1 MYLHYSN
8 YVNARIY
15 IETQTEEIIQK
26 IQKGRIS
33 VYQFLRN
40 PSDENRQKTLVIFE
54 SLNKDILDLKSR
66 LALQK
71 YKDSCDLINSSTK
84 EYISSFE
91 MVYSQITSNRKNG
104 IDKETQEVKDTIF
117 KMAQSG
123 VIMEEKIREI
133 NEAAT
138 SLKLSAMDS
147 LNNSLIL
154 IALVSIILFAVISVL
169 ISNMILKSLN
179 DFRYG
184 LLSFFDYLNRKT
196 STSSL
201 LDDSSKDEFGEM
213 AVFVNENIRQIEETL
228 NQDIALIEDA
238 KVVMNRVNN
247 GWYSQF
253 IEKSTANVSL
263 EEFKNNVNQM
273 IQSTRNRFAEIDE
286 ILEEYARHNYIPTLV
301 MKPTDERGGVFER
314 LVSGINSLQNSITQM
329 LVENK
334 ANGLTLDESSNI
346 LLSNVDKLN
355 QSSNEAAA
363 SLEETA
369 AAIEEITSNI
379 RNNTENISK
388 MAVLSSS
395 VTSSATQGEKLA
407 NETTVAMDDINN
419 QVNLI
424 NEAISVID
432 QIAFQT
438 NILSLNAAVEAAT
451 AGEAGRGFAVV
462 AAEVRNLAARSAE
475 AAKEIKTIV
484 ENATTKANHGKQI
497 AGNMIDGYKELNQNI
512 VQTINLISDI
522 QSASKEQLL
531 GIEQINHAVN
541 SLDQQTQQNAMV
553 SNQAHDVAVITD
565 QIAKLVVSDANT
577 KEFKGK
583 SEVKAKALNVSKAT
597 HSSPTQTTT
606 VSKKS
611 TTAPKSV
618 KTEATKVVSSKP
630 AKEDDEWESF

>member
-184 LLSFFDYLNRKT
+184 LLSFFDY
-196 STSSL
+196 
-201 LDDSSKDEFGEM
+201 
-213 AVFVNENIRQIEETL
+213 
-228 NQDIALIEDA
+228 
-238 KVVMNRVNN
+238 
-247 GWYSQF
+247 YSP
-253 IEKSTANVSL
+253 K
-263 EEFKNNVNQM
+263 K
-273 IQSTRNRFAEIDE
+273 
-286 ILEEYARHNYIPTLV
+286 
-301 MKPTDERGGVFER
+301 
-314 LVSGINSLQNSITQM
+314 
-329 LVENK
+329 
-334 ANGLTLDESSNI
+334 
-346 LLSNVDKLN
+346 
-355 QSSNEAAA
+355 
-363 SLEETA
+363 
-369 AAIEEITSNI
+369 
-379 RNNTENISK
+379 
-388 MAVLSSS
+388 
-395 VTSSATQGEKLA
+395 
-407 NETTVAMDDINN
+407 
-419 QVNLI
+419 
-424 NEAISVID
+424 
-432 QIAFQT
+432 QT
-438 NILSLNAAVEAAT
+438 
-451 AGEAGRGFAVV
+451 
-462 AAEVRNLAARSAE
+462 
-475 AAKEIKTIV
+475 
-484 ENATTKANHGKQI
+484 
-497 AGNMIDGYKELNQNI
+497 
-512 VQTINLISDI
+512 
-522 QSASKEQLL
+522 
-531 GIEQINHAVN
+531 
-541 SLDQQTQQNAMV
+541 
-553 SNQAHDVAVITD
+553 
-565 QIAKLVVSDANT
+565 
-577 KEFKGK
+577 
-583 SEVKAKALNVSKAT
+583 
-597 HSSPTQTTT
+597 
-606 VSKKS
+606 
-611 TTAPKSV
+611 
-618 KTEATKVVSSKP
+618 
-630 AKEDDEWESF
+630 

>member
-1 MYLHYSN
+1 MKNISTKIKLMLFPILFVVTVLISGYEYLYYSN
-8 YVNARIY
+8 YVNARIHV
-15 IETQTEEIIQK
+15 ESETEEIIQK

-40 PSDENRQKTLVIFE
+40 PSDENKQKTLVIFE
-54 SLNKDILDLKSR
+54 SVNKDILDLKSR

-71 YKDSCDLINSSTK
+71 YKDSCDLINSATK

-154 IALVSIILFAVISVL
+154 IAFVSIILFAVISVL

-314 LVSGINSLQNSITQM
+314 LVNGINSLQNSITQM

-424 NEAISVID
+424 NDAI
-432 QIAFQT
+432 
-438 NILSLNAAVEAAT
+438 
-451 AGEAGRGFAVV
+451 
-462 AAEVRNLAARSAE
+462 
-475 AAKEIKTIV
+475 
-484 ENATTKANHGKQI
+484 
-497 AGNMIDGYKELNQNI
+497 
-512 VQTINLISDI
+512 
-522 QSASKEQLL
+522 
-531 GIEQINHAVN
+531 
-541 SLDQQTQQNAMV
+541 
-553 SNQAHDVAVITD
+553 
-565 QIAKLVVSDANT
+565 
-577 KEFKGK
+577 
-583 SEVKAKALNVSKAT
+583 
-597 HSSPTQTTT
+597 
-606 VSKKS
+606 
-611 TTAPKSV
+611 
-618 KTEATKVVSSKP
+618 
-630 AKEDDEWESF
+630 